1 VNAGDALTVDG
12 GGESNTR
19 LANRFAELKS
29 QRRAGLV
36 TFITAGDPDLE
47 TSAAILHGLPAA
59 GADIIELGMP
69 FSDPMADGPAIQLA
83 NQRAL
88 AAGISVRKT
97 LELVADFRA
106 RDAATPL
113 ILMGY
118 YNPIYR
124 YGNRAFIEDANAA
137 GVDGLIIVDL
147 PVEEDDELCQPC
159 LTAGLHWIR
168 LTTPTTDDARLQ
180 RILAHSSGF
189 VYYISIAGI
198 TGTKSAAQ
206 NAVADAVARIRRQTD
221 LPIAVGFGV
230 KTPAQVKQTA
240 KVANAVVVGSAV
252 IERIAAGVE
261 NGEKPHK
268 IAANALAFVRKLADS
283 LIAR

>member
-1 VNAGDALTVDG
+1 MNAGGLQVGDDA
-12 GGESNTR
+12 R
-19 LANRFAELKS
+19 LVKRFAELKKAK
-29 QRRAGLV
+29 RAGLV

-47 TSAAILHGLPAA
+47 TSAAILRGLPAA

-83 NQRAL
+83 NRRAL
-88 AAGISVRKT
+88 KAGITLRKT
-97 LELVADFRA
+97 LDMAADFRA
-106 RDAATPL
+106 KDARTPL

-124 YGNRAFIEDANAA
+124 YGNQRFIDDALCA
-137 GVDGLIIVDL
+137 GIDGLIIVDL
-147 PVEEDDELCQPC
+147 PAEEDNELCHPC

-168 LTTPTTDDARLQ
+168 LTTPTTNNARL
-180 RILAHSSGF
+180 RRVLATASGF
-189 VYYISIAGI
+189 VYYVSIAGI
-198 TGTKSAAQ
+198 TGTKSAAHA
-206 NAVADAVARIRRQTD
+206 AVTDAVARIRAQTD

-230 KTPAQVKQTA
+230 KTPAQVMQTA
-240 KVANAVVVGSAV
+240 ATANAVVVGSAV
-252 IERIAAGVE
+252 IERIANGVE
-261 NGEKPHK
+261 NGEKSHK